1 MINIKD
7 ILKKNNYLE
16 IFYNTLL
23 SESKLFNQDIKKY
36 KNHEFFIKEDYSNA
50 KPKMFKSSI
59 LERIIVQHGI
69 DHKNIYNEHI
79 IDYFNQRHSWFFK
92 HQIKAGLVIG
102 VLEEET
108 KNTLIKM
115 FNFNENINAVDV
127 GCRVGSYS
135 RLLTNYF
142 SHVYS
147 FEPMLKWKES
157 FEKNVL
163 KDNKTHFQVALH
175 NKNKTEY
182 NMRYKTDFIY
192 KTLDTY
198 CLKNINFIKIDTDG
212 NLLNILKG
220 ANETISNFKPLISIE
235 IDDKYAD
242 NQEKNNVLHL
252 LQSHGYSNFNILD
265 GHNFIFEH
273 IR

>member
-1 MINIKD
+1 MHN
-7 ILKKNNYLE
+7 ILKKIDYLE
-16 IFYNTLL
+16 NFYNTLL
-23 SESKLFNQDIKKY
+23 SESKPFRRDIKKY
-36 KNHEFFIKEDYSNA
+36 KSHEFFTKEDFLTH
-50 KPKMFKSSI
+50 KQKTFKSSI
-59 LERIIVQHGI
+59 LERIIIQHSI
-69 DHKNIYNEHI
+69 DHKNIKNEYI
-79 IDYFNQRHSWFFK
+79 INYFNLRHSWFFK

-108 KNTLIKM
+108 KNTLTKM

-182 NMRYKTDFIY
+182 NMRYKSDFIY
-192 KTLDTY
+192 KTLDTFS
-198 CLKNINFIKIDTDG
+198 LKNINFIKIDTDG

-235 IDDKYAD
+235 IDDEYVD

-252 LQSHGYSNFNILD
+252 LKSHGYSNFNILD
-265 GHNFIFEH
+265 GNNFIFDH